1 MKKILLLLPLLLI
14 GLIQAND
21 YLLVDVRTDGEWD
34 AGHLQSA
41 THIPMQNL
49 LDGIAS
55 TATNKEQEIYLY
67 CGTGKRAGRA
77 KSMLENLGYTNVQN
91 IGGLND
97 ASAQLKRAIIKD

>member
-97 ASAQLKRAIIKD
+97 ASAQLKRASIQD

>member
-1 MKKILLLLPLLLI
+1 MKKILLLLPLLLV

-67 CGTGKRAGRA
+67 CGTGKRAGKA

-97 ASAQLKRAIIKD
+97 ASAQLKRAIIQD

>member
-77 KSMLENLGYTNVQN
+77 KSMLENLGYSNVQN

>member
-67 CGTGKRAGRA
+67 CGTGKRAGKA

-97 ASAQLKRAIIKD
+97 ASAQLKRAIIQD

>member
-77 KSMLENLGYTNVQN
+77 KSMLENLGYSNVQN

-97 ASAQLKRAIIKD
+97 ASAQLKRAIIQD

>member
-97 ASAQLKRAIIKD
+97 ASAQLKRAIIQD

>member
-77 KSMLENLGYTNVQN
+77 KRMLENLGYTNVQN

-97 ASAQLKRAIIKD
+97 ASAQLKRSIIQD

>member
-1 MKKILLLLPLLLI
+1 MKKILFLLPLLLV
-14 GLIQAND
+14 GLIQADD
-21 YLLVDVRTDGEWD
+21 YFLVDVRTHSEWD

-77 KSMLENLGYTNVQN
+77 KRMLENLGYTNVQN

-97 ASAQLKRAIIKD
+97 ASAQLKRAIIQD